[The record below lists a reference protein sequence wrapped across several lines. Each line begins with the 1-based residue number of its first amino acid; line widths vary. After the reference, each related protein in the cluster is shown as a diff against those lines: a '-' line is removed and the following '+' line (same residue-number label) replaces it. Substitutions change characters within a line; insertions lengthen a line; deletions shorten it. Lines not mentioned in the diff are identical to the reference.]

1 MSKAGKPPPT
11 PPAPESLYEYVVL
24 IYQNQEKIMSG
35 LTDLQAAVTALVA
48 EITTAVAEIQTLNAN
63 GSEDAAVE
71 TQAQAI
77 LAATTTLTTAV
88 SGAATPPVTPAP
100 ASSSFRSG
108 TGPKGL

>member
-1 MSKAGKPPPT
+1 
-11 PPAPESLYEYVVL
+11 
-24 IYQNQEKIMSG
+24 MSG
-35 LTDLQAAVTALVA
+35 LTDLQSAVTALVA
-48 EITTAVAEIQTLNAN
+48 EITTAVTEIQTLNAN

-77 LAATTTLTTAV
+77 LAATTTLTAAV